1 MNLTELIED
10 FTESEEYD
18 EQVQDW
24 RGYLES
30 DDSWS
35 IDYELLTF

>member
-10 FTESEEYD
+10 FKETEEYD

-24 RGYLES
+24 RGHLDS

-35 IDYELLTF
+35 TDHELLTF